1 MLLTLPQTQAV
12 QNLSTLQL
20 NHIPRLQTYLDEQRV
35 HILLANGS
43 VQPLLDIYKEELT
56 TLLTDASR
64 VDASWLHC
72 STSGIYFR
80 SRDEFLPLVLCDSA
94 APLNVPPLRRQTTT
108 DAADTSSMPS
118 SPAPTPRTGTSS
130 DVPGASESMHVLI
143 DQSSSMAS
151 MNDAA
156 FAGARELVES
166 LPEDA
171 NVTISTFASS
181 VSIGIQMARND
192 ALRTLQ
198 TRTAQGQTALY
209 DAIVQAVEAEM
220 TRPASTV
227 TIVVITDGCD
237 NVSTN
242 TTTSARAAVERF
254 QARNGCRLLF
264 LGSNQDAVLSAAALG
279 IPVGRALTYGA
290 DSDTQMRSAFRAASE
305 NTRSYRTTR
314 QDSFTSVQR
323 QASVAR

>member
-1 MLLTLPQTQAV
+1 MLLTPSQTQAV
-12 QNLSTLQL
+12 QNLTTLQL

-35 HILLANGS
+35 RILLENGS
-43 VQPLLDIYKEELT
+43 IQPLRDIYSEELEK
-56 TLLTDASR
+56 LLTDASR

-80 SRDEFLPLVLCDSA
+80 SRNDDFLPLVLCDSA
-94 APLNVPPLRRQTTT
+94 ATLHAPPLRRQTTT
-108 DAADTSSMPS
+108 VAPDTSSMPS
-118 SPAPTPRTGTSS
+118 SPAPIPRTGTSA
-130 DVPGASESMHVLI
+130 DASESMHVII

-181 VSIGIQMARND
+181 VSIGTQMARND
-192 ALRTLQ
+192 ALSTMQ

-209 DAIVQAVEAEM
+209 DAIVRAVEAEM

-242 TTTSARAAVERF
+242 TPTSARAAVERF
-254 QARNGCRLLF
+254 QARDGCRLLF

-290 DSDTQMRSAFRAASE
+290 DSATQMRSAFRAASE
-305 NTRSYRTTR
+305 NTRNYRATR
-314 QDSFTSVQR
+314 QDSFTAVQR